1 MSYFI
6 TIIGAISM
14 IFGLLLWLSPQIMVI
29 IGDVL
34 NREVKTAQ
42 YIERKRNF
50 IGVILIILGTI
61 TIWNLRMKIFG
72 NMDMV
77 TGTSL
82 KDITPLV
89 TILLTISIFVILYGL
104 LIIVRP
110 QWINSLG
117 RVTDVVIGI
126 LDFQI
131 LKYRVLWGGIFL
143 TTGIAI
149 FYFYNAI

>member
-1 MSYFI
+1 
-6 TIIGAISM
+6 
-14 IFGLLLWLSPQIMVI
+14 
-29 IGDVL
+29 
-34 NREVKTAQ
+34 
-42 YIERKRNF
+42 
-50 IGVILIILGTI
+50 
-61 TIWNLRMKIFG
+61 
-72 NMDMV
+72 MDMV